1 MSKSTGRSH
10 SVFCSC
16 LFHLSSCLLDSTVF
30 FHSSGLQAK
39 AMTNFSEE
47 ASLRSARRIKYLER
61 LEEKMIKA
69 VEKDYSTM
77 KKRVGI
83 LQDQRDVRR

>member
-1 MSKSTGRSH
+1 
-10 SVFCSC
+10 
-16 LFHLSSCLLDSTVF
+16 LLDSTVF